1 MTMSFWDA
9 LDLLISESE
18 IVIDRPKGTTH
29 PRYPGFAYPVDY
41 GYLKDTTAM
50 DGGGTDVW
58 QGTDPEQQLNAIV
71 CTVDLLKRDSEIK
84 LLVGCTEE
92 EKEIIHRIHNET
104 EFMKGIMIRRET

>member
-1 MTMSFWDA
+1 M
-9 LDLLISESE
+9 ISEG
-18 IVIDRPKGTTH
+18 RNTH
-29 PRYPGFAYPVDY
+29 Y

-50 DGGGTDVW
+50 DGGGIDVW